1 MNASTQNNLKTFM
14 LLAGLTAFLL
24 LIGYQLGSASGL
36 MIAGVFVLIMN
47 FGSYWFSDKVAL
59 KMNRAQPVSREEQ
72 PQLYA
77 IVEELARRADL
88 PMPAIYITPDMQPN
102 AFATGRD
109 PKHAAVAVT
118 QGILQILSQSEL
130 EGVLA
135 HEMSHVKHRDI
146 LISTVTATLAGVLGY
161 IPYILMFFGNDED
174 SPFGMLGRMAMW
186 ILAPMAAAIV
196 QMAVSRSREF
206 EADREGAR
214 LCGHPVA
221 LANALRRLEV
231 GAQTIPMRASQ
242 ATAHMYITNPL
253 RGGGINQLFSS
264 HPPTAERVAR
274 LEAMANNPSLME

>member
-1 MNASTQNNLKTFM
+1 MNASTRNNLKTFM
-14 LLAGLTAFLL
+14 LLAGLTALL
-24 LIGYQLGSASGL
+24 LGIGYQLGSGSGL
-36 MIAGVFVLIMN
+36 LIAGVFVLTMN

-59 KMNRAQPVSREEQ
+59 KMNRALPVSRDEQ

-77 IVEELARRADL
+77 MVEELARRANL
-88 PMPAIYITPDMQPN
+88 PMPGVYITPDMQPN
-102 AFATGRD
+102 AFATGRN
-109 PKHAAVAVT
+109 PSHAAVAVT
-118 QGILQILSQSEL
+118 QGILQMLSQSEL

-135 HEMSHVKHRDI
+135 HEMAHIKHRDI

-161 IPYILMFFGNDED
+161 IPYILMFFGGDED
-174 SPFGMLGRMAMW
+174 SPFGMVGAMAMW
-186 ILAPMAAAIV
+186 ILAPIAAAIV
-196 QMAVSRSREF
+196 QMAVSRSREY

-221 LANALRRLEV
+221 LADALRRLEI
-231 GAQTIPMRASQ
+231 GAQNIPMQANP

-274 LEAMANNPSLME
+274 LEAMASNPGLME